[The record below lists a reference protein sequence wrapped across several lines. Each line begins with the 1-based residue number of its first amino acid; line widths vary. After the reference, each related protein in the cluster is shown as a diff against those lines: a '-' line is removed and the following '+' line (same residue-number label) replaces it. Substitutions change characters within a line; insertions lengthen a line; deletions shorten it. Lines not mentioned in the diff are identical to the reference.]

1 MHPKST
7 KAACVQIADDDAKI
21 LRLVRRNLEQA
32 GYRVVAATDGP
43 SALEMFES
51 EDPDLLI
58 LDLKM
63 PGLDGYEVLGRIRE
77 FSLTPVIILSA
88 RQDADDI
95 VRGLELGA
103 DDYVVKPFVASELRA
118 RVQAALRR
126 ASFTSEDR
134 IPAVLHNGDLTVD
147 YAQHLV
153 VLAGREVPLTP
164 TEYRLLACLGQHLG
178 RTLTQEDI
186 LLRVWGNGYQD
197 EAHLLRVNVAR
208 LRGKLGESAESTK
221 YVVTRPGVGYM
232 MPRIEGA
239 SASR

>member
-58 LDLKM
+58 LDMKM